1 MRILVING
9 PNMHLLGS
17 REPEVYGS
25 ETLASLE
32 KAVADFAKELGI
44 ETRFAQSNHE
54 GEIVELIG
62 TARKDAD
69 AIVINPA
76 AYTHTSVAIHDAIK
90 AFPKPVIEVHMSNIQ
105 AREGF
110 RRESLTAPACVGQ
123 ICGFG
128 ANGYK
133 LAVQAIHYMLS
144 QKA

>member
-1 MRILVING
+1 MING

-17 REPEVYGS
+17 REPEVYGPG
-25 ETLASLE
+25 TLASLE
-32 KAVADFAKELGI
+32 KSVAAFADELGI
-44 ETRFAQSNHE
+44 EACFAQSNHE

-62 TARKDAD
+62 SARNHTD

-90 AFPKPVIEVHMSNIQ
+90 AFSKPVIEVHMSNIQ

-133 LAVQAIHYMLS
+133 LAVRALFDMLS
-144 QKA
+144 AEA